1 MRVPH
6 NCSDAVKHSL
16 IIKSDHFKMA
26 HTNIDWKIAYCLHN
40 NRVER
45 ICPLI
50 EWVRLR
56 HSTVRVPRNCSV
68 KQCLCGWSFCMRITM
83 RNVHICEC
91 HLVLHSSPSYHF
103 TMFKN
108 DLVCTTRQHC
118 VAEGARRA
126 LLCSVGTII
135 TPISSAKRVEQSS
148 QLWMLFRK
156 YQLWVM
162 HIEIQKECCS
172 I

>member
-1 MRVPH
+1 MYRNILNAVPDSSTSIFRNQTFPHSKRV
-6 NCSDAVKHSL
+6 CAAKHSL

-68 KQCLCGWSFCMRITM
+68 NSVCVGDLFAWGSQWGMFTFANVIWFSTPLLAITLQCLRMILFAPLDSTAWPRARDIRS
-83 RNVHICEC
+83 E
-91 HLVLHSSPSYHF
+91 
-103 TMFKN
+103 KN
-108 DLVCTTRQHC
+108 
-118 VAEGARRA
+118 
-126 LLCSVGTII
+126 
-135 TPISSAKRVEQSS
+135 
-148 QLWMLFRK
+148 
-156 YQLWVM
+156 
-162 HIEIQKECCS
+162 KEPH
-172 I
+172 